1 MTLFLFLAAG
11 LLSAQPKACFTPE
24 DRHIFHQYLT
34 YISPYRNF
42 STDTL
47 LEKTATFFLGKPYVA
62 NTLEITDEE
71 MLVVNLR
78 EFDCTTF
85 LETVIALTRTARSE
99 KPSFDAFLAE
109 LQQIRYRRGVTDGY
123 ASRLHYT
130 SDWVYENEQNGRIR
144 NLSAVLGGINEEK
157 TIHFMSTH
165 RDAYKHLKTDDAV
178 LQEIVTV
185 EKEINGRGGFAYL
198 PKAKIASIAS
208 RIPHMAMIGFTTD
221 IEGLDISHV
230 GFAFK
235 KEDKLTF
242 MHASSARER
251 VVVDEKKLSDYCAG
265 QKSCTGV
272 LVAELMGTRN
282 GLHWKDIINLAE

>member
-208 RIPHMAMIGFTTD
+208 RIPHMAVIGFTTD
-221 IEGLDISHV
+221 IEELDISHV

-235 KEDKLTF
+235 KGDKLTF
-242 MHASSARER
+242 MHASSAKKK
-251 VVVDEKKLSDYCAG
+251 VVIDEKKLSDYCAG

-272 LVAELMGTRN
+272 LVAEIM
-282 GLHWKDIINLAE
+282 

>member
-109 LQQIRYRRGVTDGY
+109 LQQIRYRNGVTDGY

-208 RIPHMAMIGFTTD
+208 RIPHMAVIGFTTD
-221 IEGLDISHV
+221 IEELDISHV

-235 KEDKLTF
+235 KGDKLTF
-242 MHASSARER
+242 MHASSAKKK
-251 VVVDEKKLSDYCAG
+251 VVIDEKKLSDYCAG

-272 LVAELMGTRN
+272 LVAEIM
-282 GLHWKDIINLAE
+282 

>member
-1 MTLFLFLAAG
+1 MKSIQMTLFLFLAAG

-208 RIPHMAMIGFTTD
+208 RIPHMAVIGFTTD
-221 IEGLDISHV
+221 IEELDISHV

-235 KEDKLTF
+235 KGDKLTF
-242 MHASSARER
+242 MHASSAKKK
-251 VVVDEKKLSDYCAG
+251 VVIDEKKLSDYCAG

-272 LVAELMGTRN
+272 LVAEIM
-282 GLHWKDIINLAE
+282 

>member
-1 MTLFLFLAAG
+1 MKSIRMTFLLFLFAG
-11 LLSAQPKACFTPE
+11 LLSAQPKAFFTPE
-24 DRHIFHQYLT
+24 DRFIFDQYLS
-34 YISPYRNF
+34 YIGPYQHHP
-42 STDTL
+42 TDTL
-47 LEKTATFFLGKPYVA
+47 LEKTATFFLGRPYVP
-62 NTLEITDEE
+62 NTLEIAAGET
-71 MLVVNLR
+71 LVVNLR

-85 LETVIALTRTARSE
+85 LETVIALTRTAKLE
-99 KPSFDAFLAE
+99 KPSFSAFLDE
-109 LQQIRYRRGVTDGY
+109 LQQLRYRNGVINGY

-130 SDWVYENEQNGRIR
+130 SDWIYENEQNGRVR
-144 NLSAVLGGINEEK
+144 NLSAVLGGIQEEK

-178 LQEIVTV
+178 LREIVTV

-230 GFAFK
+230 GFAFQ

-242 MHASSARER
+242 MHASSARKK
-251 VVVDEKKLSDYCAG
+251 VVIDEKKLSDYCAD
-265 QKSCTGV
+265 QKSCTGI
-272 LVAELMGTRN
+272 LVAEIR
-282 GLHWKDIINLAE
+282 

>member
-1 MTLFLFLAAG
+1 MKLRYMTLLLFVVAG
-11 LLSAQPKACFTPE
+11 LLAAQPKACFTPE
-24 DRHIFHQYLT
+24 DRLIFDQYLS
-34 YISPYRNF
+34 YIGPYQHH

-85 LETVIALTRTARSE
+85 VETVIALTRTAKLE

-109 LQQIRYRRGVTDGY
+109 LQQIRYRNGEINGY
-123 ASRLHYT
+123 AARLHYT
-130 SDWVYENEQNGRIR
+130 SDWMYENEQNGRVR
-144 NLSAVLGGINEEK
+144 NLSAVLGGIQEEK
-157 TIHFMSTH
+157 PIHFMSAH
-165 RDAYKHLKTDDAV
+165 RDAYKRLKTDDAV
-178 LQEIVTV
+178 LQEIMTV
-185 EKEINGRGGFAYL
+185 EKEINRRGGFAYL

-208 RIPHMAMIGFTTD
+208 HIPHMAMIGFTTD

-230 GFAFK
+230 GFAFQ

-242 MHASSARER
+242 MHASSARKK
-251 VVVDEKKLSDYCAG
+251 VVIDEKKLSDYCAG

-272 LVAELMGTRN
+272 LVAELM
-282 GLHWKDIINLAE
+282 